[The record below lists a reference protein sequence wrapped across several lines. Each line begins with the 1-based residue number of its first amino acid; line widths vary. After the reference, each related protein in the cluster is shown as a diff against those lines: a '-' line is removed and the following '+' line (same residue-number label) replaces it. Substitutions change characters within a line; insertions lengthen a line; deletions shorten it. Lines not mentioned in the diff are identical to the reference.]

1 MEIVFSGF
9 KLELKTQNIR
19 MKNVMPL
26 CLQRKDSVKN
36 TLIIT
41 IEKVKCI
48 KFLL

>member
-26 CLQRKDSVKN
+26 CLQRNDSVKKSD
-36 TLIIT
+36 IIKT
-41 IEKVKCI
+41 EKAI
-48 KFLL
+48 

>member
-26 CLQRKDSVKN
+26 CLQRNDSVINREIIN
-36 TLIIT
+36 TENAI
-41 IEKVKCI
+41 
-48 KFLL
+48 